1 MGEEERDTRDARMT
15 WHVCGDTSSKLP
27 DLAEM
32 TAVDVKRRLAL
43 LFEERALAKTV
54 GLADDPAYMG
64 DLEEEISA
72 TKAAWTGAAVTEI
85 ALLRARMSGA
95 QLG

>member
-1 MGEEERDTRDARMT
+1 MGEEERDTRDAGMT
-15 WHVCGDTSSKLP
+15 WHVCGSTSSRMP

-43 LFEERALAKTV
+43 LFEERALAMTV
-54 GLADDPAYMG
+54 GLGDDPAYMA
-64 DLEEEISA
+64 DLEDEIAA

-85 ALLRARMSGA
+85 ASLRAQMSGA
-95 QLG
+95 KIG

>member
-1 MGEEERDTRDARMT
+1 MGEEERAARDARMT

-32 TAVDVKRRLAL
+32 TAIDVRRRLAL
-43 LFEERALAKTV
+43 LFEERALARTV
-54 GLADDPAYMG
+54 GLADDPAYMA
-64 DLEEEISA
+64 DLDDEIAA

-85 ALLRARMSGA
+85 ASLRAALSGA
-95 QLG
+95 QQG